1 MEHRPAHALLAALDA
16 REVSAEALARQAI
29 EAIEAA
35 DPALNAV
42 VVRDFDRALAAARAA
57 DAARARGEAGALLG
71 LPMTVKEAFNVAGL
85 PTTWGLPG
93 TAGIPITED
102 AVVVRRLKAAGAVI
116 LGKSNVATMLGDWQ
130 SANPVYGATSN
141 PWDVS
146 RTAGGSSGGGAA
158 AVAAGMVA
166 LEFGSDLASSL
177 RAPAAF
183 CGVYAHKP
191 SWGLV
196 PQRGLAPPGAPTAGP
211 QPPIDLSVLGPI
223 ARCPADLRLA
233 LKAAMGPDDAEARAW
248 RVALPPARAT
258 SLKEFRVLIL
268 DQHPLLPTAAV
279 IREALA
285 DLEQRLRGEG
295 VSVSRQADGLPD
307 LAATAGLQMELMMAQ
322 FSADVPDR
330 AYAAAR
336 AAAEGLEGRADP
348 MAASLRGQALS
359 HRDWIRADRRRFAD
373 RAAWARLFQTFD
385 VVLCPAMPTAAFP
398 HDERPMG
405 ERVLSID
412 GTQVPYV
419 TQSLWGTL
427 ATVPG
432 LPATAAPLGLTR
444 EGLPIGLQIIGPWLE
459 DLTPLAFAEALERAF
474 GGFRAPPAFSAPA

>member
-1 MEHRPAHALLAALDA
+1 MEHRTAQALLAALHA
-16 REVSAEALARQAI
+16 RQVSAEDLARQAI
-29 EAIEAA
+29 AAIEAG

-42 VVRDFDRALAAARAA
+42 VVRDFDRALQAARAA
-57 DAARARGEAGALLG
+57 DAARARGEAGVLLG

-93 TAGIPITED
+93 AAAIPIAED

-116 LGKSNVATMLGDWQ
+116 LGKTNVATMLGDWQ

-141 PWDVS
+141 PWDPA

-196 PQRGLAPPGAPTAGP
+196 PQRGFAPPGAPAWGP
-211 QPPIDLSVLGPI
+211 QPAIDLSVLGPI
-223 ARCPADLRLA
+223 ARSPGDLRLA
-233 LKAAMGPDDAEARAW
+233 LQAVMGPDDAEAAAW
-248 RVALPPARAT
+248 RVALPPARGRA
-258 SLKEFRVLIL
+258 LKDFRVLIV
-268 DQHPLLPTAAV
+268 DRHPLVPTAAV
-279 IREALA
+279 IGAALEALEAALRREGAQVSREA
-285 DLEQRLRGEG
+285 G
-295 VSVSRQADGLPD
+295 GLPD
-307 LAATAGLQMELMMAQ
+307 LAATAALQMELMMAQ
-322 FSADVPDR
+322 FSADVPDA

-336 AAAEGLEGRADP
+336 AAAEGLPASGDP
-348 MAASLRGQALS
+348 QAAALRGQALS
-359 HRDWIRADRRRFAD
+359 HRDWVRADRRRHAD
-373 RAAWARLFQTFD
+373 RAAWARLFRDVD

-398 HDERPMG
+398 HDPRPM
-405 ERVLSID
+405 EQRTLQID
-412 GTQVPYV
+412 GATVPYTAQAV
-419 TQSLWGTL
+419 WGTL
-427 ATVPG
+427 ATVAG
-432 LPATAAPLGLTR
+432 LPATAAPLGLTP

-459 DLTPLAFAEALERAF
+459 DLTPLAFAQALEQAF
-474 GGFRAPPAFSAPA
+474 GGFRPPPAFAG

>member
-1 MEHRPAHALLAALDA
+1 MEHRTARALLAALAA

-29 EAIEAA
+29 AAIEAA

-42 VVRDFDRALAAARAA
+42 VIRDFDRALQAARAA
-57 DAARARGEAGALLG
+57 DAARARGETGALLG

-93 TAGIPITED
+93 TAGIPVTED
-102 AVVVRRLKAAGAVI
+102 AVMVRRLKAAGAVI

-130 SANPVYGATSN
+130 SANPVYGATAN
-141 PWDVS
+141 PWDIS

-196 PQRGLAPPGAPTAGP
+196 PQRGLAPPGVPQGGP
-211 QPPIDLSVLGPI
+211 QPAIDLSVLGPI
-223 ARCPADLRLA
+223 ARSPGDLRLA
-233 LKAAMGPDDAEARAW
+233 LQTVMGPDDAEAGAW
-248 RVALPPARAT
+248 CVALPPARAT
-258 SLKEFRVLIL
+258 ALKDFRVLIL

-279 IREALA
+279 IRQALA
-285 DLEQRLRGEG
+285 DLEARLRRGG
-295 VSVSRQADGLPD
+295 AGVSRQAEGLPD
-307 LAATAGLQMELMMAQ
+307 FAATAGLQMELMMAQ
-322 FSADVPDR
+322 FSADVPDA

-336 AAAEGLEGRADP
+336 AAAEGLEGRGDP
-348 MAASLRGQALS
+348 QAASLRGQALS

-373 RAAWARLFQTFD
+373 RAAWARVFQAFD
-385 VVLCPAMPTAAFP
+385 VVLCPAMPTAAFA
-398 HDERPMG
+398 HDDRPMG
-405 ERVLSID
+405 ERTLTID
-412 GTQVPYV
+412 GAEVPYV
-419 TQSLWGTL
+419 AQSLWGTL
-427 ATVPG
+427 ATVAG
-432 LPATAAPLGLTR
+432 LPATAAPLGLTP
-444 EGLPIGLQIIGPWLE
+444 EGLPIGMQVIGPWLE
-459 DLTPLAFAEALERAF
+459 DLTPLAFAEALEQAF
-474 GGFRAPPAFSAPA
+474 GGFRPPPALP